1 MKSQVFPE
9 NNEKSLIETRTSEI
23 SNSQLEHNISIF
35 PYLRPA
41 SSYILFSDWLIF
53 RLNWLWLVHC
63 VGSNFKETRRSGS
76 LFFFLSRHWRSGEHN
91 STFTFGRAPEIFKAC
106 TVFDFEVIDFTICK
120 CANVWICFQKI
131 NQGFPFNRFLTSS
144 SSI

>member
-9 NNEKSLIETRTSEI
+9 NNQKRLIETRTSEI
-23 SNSQLEHNISIF
+23 SIRAWIEHIYF
-35 PYLRPA
+35 PVFKTSFKYIWF
-41 SSYILFSDWLIF
+41 SYSLVF

-106 TVFDFEVIDFTICK
+106 TFFDFEVIDFTICK